1 MADTK
6 TQDKGTEAVQWAEDA
21 QHDGLGPKDAVV
33 DAATKGQA
41 VTGYETL
48 TLWETVM
55 TFKVA
60 TAYCFAAAFSAATY
74 GYQIG

>member
-1 MADTK
+1 MAPDTK
-6 TQDKGTEAVQWAEDA
+6 GKDTGVRGVEDGRNAEFE
-21 QHDGLGPKDAVV
+21 PKDAVV
-33 DAATKGQA
+33 DAATKGQT

-48 TLWETVM
+48 SLWETVM

-60 TAYCFAAAFSAATY
+60 TAFCFAAAFSAATD

>member
-1 MADTK
+1 MAATK
-6 TQDKGTEAVQWAEDA
+6 TKEKGPEEVQWAEDA
-21 QHDGLGPKDAVV
+21 RNDGFEPKDAVV

-60 TAYCFAAAFSAATY
+60 TAYCFAAAFSAATD